1 LYNGDVGILLAE
13 HAGGSLRAWFTRR
26 DGGLL
31 RVLPTQLPAH
41 ESAYAMTVHKA
52 QGSEFDVVELVLP
65 QQPHPLITREW
76 LYTAASRA
84 RRELRVHASREVIR
98 AALPLRTRRINGLDF
113 SEERT

>member
-1 LYNGDVGILLAE
+1 MYNGDVGILLAE

-65 QQPHPLITREW
+65 QH
-76 LYTAASRA
+76 
-84 RRELRVHASREVIR
+84 VHASRGVIR